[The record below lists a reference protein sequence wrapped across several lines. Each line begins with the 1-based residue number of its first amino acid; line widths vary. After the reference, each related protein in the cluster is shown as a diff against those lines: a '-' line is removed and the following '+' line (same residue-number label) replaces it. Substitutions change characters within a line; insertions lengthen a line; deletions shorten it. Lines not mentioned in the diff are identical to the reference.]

1 MANIHQTHASNKQTP
16 TPRNTLSFPQKP
28 SSPKR
33 PPLLHTSHLRKR
45 RQFLVKLTRSSRL
58 TSRQCRSA
66 PTCSMKLP
74 TLTPTPPL
82 LHTDKKSPEFHSRK
96 VNKST
101 SKNNKLSFKINA
113 TPQTK
118 KKHMNGQSSNRLV
131 QTLAQRVTKTNLSR
145 TNLPMKNTP
154 SANDLGHNHL
164 ILTPHYSYPYPQ
176 CLNINESN
184 HPIFI
189 STPKDL
195 IFLIVIPYP
204 SRSSTHIRF
213 SFPLLPYI
221 PRLDAS
227 PISLRPYNTS
237 STSIRTPIR
246 IAPSPFLSA
255 KCSTTMFVF
264 ADNYSLNTQI
274 STASPAFTSITSQS
288 STPQQFAIS
297 VDRAI
302 PRSLSR
308 QVNTLTHLLSH
319 SPHSL
324 QAPSDSIQFMSNNN
338 GQDPIICNRSN
349 GYLKDPGSPTLHRTC
364 THNTLTLD
372 HTLHSST
379 HLPTTLEQPPSPSPT
394 ARLPYRLPN
403 PLQESNHEI
412 MRSSISR
419 PFTPMIVF
427 TMLGSQNAH

>member
-1 MANIHQTHASNKQTP
+1 
-16 TPRNTLSFPQKP
+16 
-28 SSPKR
+28 
-33 PPLLHTSHLRKR
+33 
-45 RQFLVKLTRSSRL
+45 
-58 TSRQCRSA
+58 
-66 PTCSMKLP
+66 
-74 TLTPTPPL
+74 
-82 LHTDKKSPEFHSRK
+82 
-96 VNKST
+96 
-101 SKNNKLSFKINA
+101 
-113 TPQTK
+113 
-118 KKHMNGQSSNRLV
+118 
-131 QTLAQRVTKTNLSR
+131 
-145 TNLPMKNTP
+145 MKNTP
-154 SANDLGHNHL
+154 SANDPGHNHL

-176 CLNINESN
+176 CLNISESN

-195 IFLIVIPYP
+195 IFLNVIPYP

-213 SFPLLPYI
+213 SSPLLPYI

-237 STSIRTPIR
+237 SISIRTPIR

-255 KCSTTMFVF
+255 KCSTSMFVF
-264 ADNYSLNTQI
+264 ADNYSLKTQI
-274 STASPAFTSITSQS
+274 STASPAFTSITSQR

-338 GQDPIICNRSN
+338 GQDAIICNRSN
-349 GYLKDPGSPTLHRTC
+349 GYLKNPGSPTLHRTC
-364 THNTLTLD
+364 THNTLTLT

-379 HLPTTLEQPPSPSPT
+379 HLPTTLEQPPSPSLT

-403 PLQESNHEI
+403 PLQESNHESEFEQRNAWFTKRHKFDHETQHQSPI
-412 MRSSISR
+412 HAYDRLRNAQFTKCPDFEQRNAWFTKRHKFVHEKQHQSPIHAYDRLHNARFTKCPLSLKHLLSCITSSPQLHPTHPHS
-419 PFTPMIVF
+419 PQYNHHPHKTLHTHPTPSTTPLNSIPN
-427 TMLGSQNAH
+427 TIPPYDKHTKHNNYPQPHPHKRRAL